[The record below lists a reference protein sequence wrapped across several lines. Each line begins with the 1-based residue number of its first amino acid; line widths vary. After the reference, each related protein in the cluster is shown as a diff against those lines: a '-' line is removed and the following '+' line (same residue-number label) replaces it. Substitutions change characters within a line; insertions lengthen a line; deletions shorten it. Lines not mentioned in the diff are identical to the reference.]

1 MYDAIVVGARCGGAA
16 TALLLARKGHR
27 VLLVDRASFPSDTWR
42 LHFIQPPGVAS
53 LKRWG
58 LLDRVA
64 ATCPPIRKRMV
75 DLGDFA
81 LTGYAWAC
89 DGVAESYSPRR
100 FALDHI
106 LVQAAVNAG
115 AELREGF
122 SVQDLVWSDD
132 RVVGVRGSTVEHA
145 CIVVGADGL
154 HSRVARAAD
163 ATAYDM
169 RPARACYYAAYWSD
183 VPTDGLEIYWR
194 DCRVMFV
201 FPTNQGRTGICVG
214 WPQRSFEAVQRN
226 VERSFLDALELVPE
240 LAERVRSGTREEP
253 FVGTADLP
261 NFFRRPFGPGW
272 ALVGDAGYHKDP
284 YLAQGI
290 TDAFRDAEL
299 LAEAIDRG
307 FAGETP
313 LETAL
318 AAYEQRRNSAA
329 RPLYELTC
337 SLAALEPP
345 DIRTLQLRAALR
357 GNQADTDR
365 FFGISAGTVS
375 VADFFAPENLARVL
389 ASTSTVAA

>member
-145 CIVVGADGL
+145 RIVIGADGL

-261 NFFRRPFGPGW
+261 NFSGGRSVQAGPWSAMPATTRIRIWRRGSP
-272 ALVGDAGYHKDP
+272 
-284 YLAQGI
+284 
-290 TDAFRDAEL
+290 
-299 LAEAIDRG
+299 
-307 FAGETP
+307 TP
-313 LETAL
+313 
-318 AAYEQRRNSAA
+318 SAMPSCWPK
-329 RPLYELTC
+329 PLIGA
-337 SLAALEPP
+337 SLARRRWRLRLQPMNNVGTQPP
-345 DIRTLQLRAALR
+345 DRCT
-357 GNQADTDR
+357 N
-365 FFGISAGTVS
+365 
-375 VADFFAPENLARVL
+375 
-389 ASTSTVAA
+389 